1 MSQSYP
7 PYRNRTHAGQVLAE
21 TLKNVLG
28 NRKDL
33 LVLALPRGG
42 VPVAYEIAAALSV
55 PLDLLLVRK
64 LGLPG
69 HEELAM
75 GAIASGGVRVMNEN
89 VVGPLG
95 IPPALVERVARREEV
110 ELERRQREYR
120 GNRPLPQVQGR
131 CVIVVDDGLATG
143 ASMRVAVAALR
154 QQKPARIVVAVP
166 VAPPDTVRLLARE
179 ADEVIC
185 PATPEPFFGVGQW
198 YDNFDQ
204 TDDEEIRRLL
214 DLAWGQGVGHVRENN
229 AT

>member
-7 PYRNRTHAGQVLAE
+7 PYRDRTHAGQVLAAL
-21 TLKNVLG
+21 LKNVLG

-42 VPVAYEIAAALSV
+42 VPVAYEVAVALSL

-69 HEELAM
+69 QEELAM
-75 GAIASGGVRVMNEN
+75 GAMASGGIRVMNEN

-95 IPPALVERVARREEV
+95 VPPALIERVARREEV

-120 GNRPLPQVQGR
+120 GNRPLPQVEGR
-131 CVIVVDDGLATG
+131 RVIAVDDGLATG

-166 VAPPDTVRLLARE
+166 VAPPDTVRLLAHE

-204 TDDEEIRRLL
+204 TTDEEIRRLL

>member
-1 MSQSYP
+1 MLKKML
-7 PYRNRTHAGQVLAE
+7 NRRE
-21 TLKNVLG
+21 
-28 NRKDL
+28 DL

-42 VPVAYEIAAALSV
+42 VPVAYEVATALSV

-75 GAIASGGVRVMNEN
+75 GAIASGGVRVMNDN
-89 VVGPLG
+89 VVGSLG
-95 IPPALVERVARREEV
+95 IPSAVIERVARREEA
-110 ELERRQREYR
+110 ELERQLREYR
-120 GNRPLPQVQGR
+120 GSRPLPHVEGR
-131 CVIVVDDGLATG
+131 CVIAVDDGLATG

-154 QQKPARIVVAVP
+154 QQKPAQIVVAAP
-166 VAPPDTVRLLARE
+166 VAPPDTVRLLAHE

-198 YDNFDQ
+198 YVDFDQ
-204 TDDEEIRRLL
+204 TTDQNIRRLL
-214 DLAWGQGVGHVRENN
+214 DLAWGQGVDHVRKTD

>member
-1 MSQSYP
+1 MSQSRL
-7 PYRNRTHAGQVLAE
+7 PYRDRTHAGQVLAE

-28 NRKDL
+28 NHKDL

-42 VPVAYEIAAALSV
+42 VPVAYEVAAALSV

-75 GAIASGGVRVMNEN
+75 GAIASGGVRVMNDN

-95 IPPALVERVARREEV
+95 VPSSVIERVVRQEEA
-110 ELERRQREYR
+110 ELERRLREYR
-120 GNRPLPQVQGR
+120 GNRPPPHVEGR
-131 CVIVVDDGLATG
+131 CVTVVDDGLATG

-166 VAPPDTVRLLARE
+166 VAPPDTIRLLAHE

-198 YDNFDQ
+198 YTDFDQ
-204 TDDEEIRRLL
+204 TTDEEIRRLL
-214 DLAWGQGVGHVRENN
+214 DSAWGQGVDHVGKTG